1 MTESVSY
8 EFFCIFVLGNIKLS
22 LYEENFNLFVD
33 DRNGFEARFEE
44 FKITH
49 LPDQRRL
56 EWLKKNKE

>member
-1 MTESVSY
+1 MS
-8 EFFCIFVLGNIKLS
+8 FFCIFVLGNIKLS
-22 LYEENFNLFVD
+22 LCEENFNLFVD